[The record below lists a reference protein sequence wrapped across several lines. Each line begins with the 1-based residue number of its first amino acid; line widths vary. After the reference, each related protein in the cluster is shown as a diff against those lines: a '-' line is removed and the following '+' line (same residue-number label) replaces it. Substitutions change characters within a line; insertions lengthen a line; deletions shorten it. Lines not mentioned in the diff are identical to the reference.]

1 MTMKCLKKSKKKHI
15 QYIILCKDKSS
26 HKDSNTMSLI
36 VLIKVF
42 SNYFVLHR
50 SVIIT

>member
-26 HKDSNTMSLI
+26 HKDSNTMRNCPYKGI
-36 VLIKVF
+36 Q
-42 SNYFVLHR
+42 
-50 SVIIT
+50 